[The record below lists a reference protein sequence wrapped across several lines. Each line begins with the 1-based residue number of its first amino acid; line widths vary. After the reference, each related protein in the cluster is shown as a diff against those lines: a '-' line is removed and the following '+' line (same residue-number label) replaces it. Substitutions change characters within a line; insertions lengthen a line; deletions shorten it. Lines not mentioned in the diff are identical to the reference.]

1 MRTLSRLSRSS
12 FSAAAG
18 ALKRSPLHDVHIGAG
33 GKLVGFA
40 GWELPVQYA
49 GAGVMAE
56 TLHTREAAS
65 IFDLRV
71 HGPRDARVKFLEG
84 ICVGSI
90 GALKPDQGQY
100 TLLTNESGG
109 IIDDAVFV
117 NRESHTHIVCNAACS
132 EKDIAHLTEQ
142 ISVFN
147 KANGGSQTVELEII
161 SDQALV
167 AVQGP
172 YAEQLVAGVVD
183 KPGDRDALRNLS
195 FFYSANLT
203 LAGAE
208 CIVSRSG
215 YTGEDGFEISIPIPS
230 SRQVVDELLH
240 DQKCKLAGLG
250 ARDALR
256 LEAGLCLYGHDLDDT
271 TTPIEAG
278 LAWAIGK
285 RRRKEGGFLGD
296 GTILAQLNGTS
307 PVTRTR
313 VGLVIDGAPAREGA
327 EIVSENGSE
336 VGCITSGGFSPVL
349 KRPIAMGYIS
359 TDESSEPGHS
369 LGVRVR
375 GKVYSAKVS
384 ELPFVPTKYVKK
396 LKPKSKT

>member
-1 MRTLSRLSRSS
+1 M
-12 FSAAAG
+12 
-18 ALKRSPLHDVHIGAG
+18 
-33 GKLVGFA
+33 
-40 GWELPVQYA
+40 
-49 GAGVMAE
+49 
-56 TLHTREAAS
+56 
-65 IFDLRV
+65 
-71 HGPRDARVKFLEG
+71 
-84 ICVGSI
+84 GS
-90 GALKPDQGQY
+90 LQ
-100 TLLTNESGG
+100 
-109 IIDDAVFV
+109 
-117 NRESHTHIVCNAACS
+117 
-132 EKDIAHLTEQ
+132 AHLTEQ

-240 DQKCKLAGLG
+240 DQKCKLAVRRRFPWRWLCIHGRLNQGLG

-285 RRRKEGGFLGD
+285 RRRKEG
-296 GTILAQLNGTS
+296 QQ
-307 PVTRTR
+307 
-313 VGLVIDGAPAREGA
+313 
-327 EIVSENGSE
+327 
-336 VGCITSGGFSPVL
+336 
-349 KRPIAMGYIS
+349 
-359 TDESSEPGHS
+359 
-369 LGVRVR
+369 
-375 GKVYSAKVS
+375 
-384 ELPFVPTKYVKK
+384 
-396 LKPKSKT
+396 